1 MCLEP
6 GVIPFA
12 LFFHTSGLNR
22 ATVGSCHHGIAAH
35 PTYTLLV
42 QLAKHKG
49 PEFCTLISFTQPK
62 ALQVNNDSAKCFNCS
77 LNISVEET

>member
-1 MCLEP
+1 MCLEQ

-22 ATVGSCHHGIAAH
+22 DTVGSCHHRIAAQ
-35 PTYTLLV
+35 PTYMLLI

-49 PEFCTLISFTQPK
+49 PESCTLNSFTRPK
-62 ALQVNNDSAKCFNCS
+62 ALQVNASMQA
-77 LNISVEET
+77 LQLQLEH